1 MSRDPFMFSKPEL
14 IQLFKER
21 CRRELN
27 LLVII
32 TSVDRTKDEQLA
44 LFTQGR
50 HSLDEVNA
58 QRKHAGYPPIT
69 EQKNKIV
76 TWTLDSKHIPDEVT
90 GKCEAF
96 DFAVIRDSKMIWD
109 VKADTNESGTSD
121 YLECGVVAESLG
133 LRWGGRFRNPDNC
146 HVETV

>member
-1 MSRDPFMFSKPEL
+1 MQETEFKGQS
-14 IQLFKER
+14 IQEFFTALTDKKVQKAMDNLWKVLESEGHKFI
-21 CRRELN
+21 RRIKIE
-27 LLVII
+27 
-32 TSVDRTKDEQLA
+32 K
-44 LFTQGR
+44 
-50 HSLDEVNA
+50 
-58 QRKHAGYPPIT
+58 
-69 EQKNKIV
+69 KNKIV
-76 TWTLDSKHIPDEVT
+76 SWIWDSKHIPDEVT

-146 HVETV
+146 HIETI